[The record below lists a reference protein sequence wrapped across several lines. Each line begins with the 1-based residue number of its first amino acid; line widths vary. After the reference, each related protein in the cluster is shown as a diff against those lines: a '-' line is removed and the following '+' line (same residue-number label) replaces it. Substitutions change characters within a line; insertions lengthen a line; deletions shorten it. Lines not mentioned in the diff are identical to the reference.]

1 MISRNYILG
10 QLSPYMGKE
19 AVIVENQDTNDII
32 KNIVSWHKRYADH
45 YKNIAA
51 NFKGKTDK
59 QTAQNIFNFLKQNIK
74 YVIESEDKQTLK
86 TPAAILAQGKGD
98 CKHYSLFAAGIL
110 QNLGIPFSFRF
121 ASYKWFDETPGHVF
135 VVMYPGTGREIWIDP
150 VLSQLDEKKNYTH
163 SIDKKMALVGISG
176 IGQTAPAPKKQKLK
190 EALKK
195 GGKVVLKVAAAPARG
210 AFLTL
215 VRLNIFGLAN
225 KIKQLWKNKPASL
238 RNFWEGKG
246 GRIDALVKAAEAA
259 GKKKKG
265 KVIGELGTTTAII
278 TAASPILV
286 AIISLFKKEGI
297 NTVDIEAA
305 GNQGL
310 NERAQQALENNNV
323 QPATETGKKLPI
335 IPIMAGGAIVLY
347 LITRKK

>member
-32 KNIVSWHKRYADH
+32 KNIVSWHKRYVDH

-98 CKHYSLFAAGIL
+98 CKHYSLFSAGIL

-135 VVMYPGTGREIWIDP
+135 VVLYPGTGREIWLDP
-150 VLSQLDEKKNYTH
+150 VLSHLDEKKNYTH

-176 IGQTAPAPKKQKLK
+176 IGQTAPVPKQKLK

-259 GKKKKG
+259 GKKKAA
-265 KVIGELGTTTAII
+265 KVSGEPVTTTAII

-286 AIISLFKKEGI
+286 AIIALFKKEGI
-297 NTVDIEAA
+297 NTADIEAA

-310 NERAQQALENNNV
+310 NERAQEAYANEAVTTTQE
-323 QPATETGKKLPI
+323 PGKKLPI
-335 IPIMAGGAIVLY
+335 IPIVVGGAIIL
-347 LITRKK
+347 LLTMKRK